1 MIDWLAKISGRNNS
15 QNAEKEE
22 LKNLRKEITKLKKM
36 VSKIILLKSVRQI
49 RRKNS

>member
-15 QNAEKEE
+15 QNAEMEE

-36 VSKIILLKSVRQI
+36 VNKIILLKSV
-49 RRKNS
+49 